1 MIMTVLIDEK
11 LFRKES
17 VVRKLDDQ
25 QLITL
30 MQNDPEKGVEQAIRQ
45 YGGLCKAVTVRIL
58 GADHQ
63 QDIEECI
70 SDTFL
75 KLWRAVDG
83 IDLQKG
89 NLKAYA
95 ASIARNTAIN
105 RLRSQKRVYELLP
118 LEEDGLEMELD
129 LESELSRKRNGEIV
143 RQTVLELPEPDRE
156 IFIRRY
162 FYCERVKAIALQMGL
177 SPKAV
182 ENKLFRG
189 RQRLKELLIQ
199 RGASM

>member
-1 MIMTVLIDEK
+1 M
-11 LFRKES
+11 
-17 VVRKLDDQ
+17 DDQ

-30 MQNDPEKGVEQAIRQ
+30 MKNDSEKGVEQAIRQ
-45 YGGLCKAVTVRIL
+45 YGGLCKAVAVRIL

-70 SDTFL
+70 SDTFV
-75 KLWRAVDG
+75 KLWRAADS

-89 NLKAYA
+89 TLKAYT

-105 RLRSQKRVYELLP
+105 RLRRQKRVGELLP
-118 LEEDGLEMELD
+118 LEEDDLEIDLD
-129 LESELSRKRNGEIV
+129 LASELARKQNGLIV
-143 RQTVLELPEPDRE
+143 RQMISELPEPDRE

-162 FYCERVKAIALQMGL
+162 FYCERVKEIALRIGL

-189 RQRLKELLIQ
+189 RQKLRILLLE
-199 RGASM
+199 RGVSI